1 MESLIEFIHMK
12 IDHLTIIHVHTN
24 FNVSLGDSLKKL
36 YLELD
41 F

>member
-12 IDHLTIIHVHTN
+12 IDHQIIHVHTN